1 MKAIWIAFGAV
12 FLAELGD
19 KTQLA
24 ILAMKSKG
32 FSGWGLFIGS
42 MLAFSVLTALAI
54 LVGDWLQ
61 AKIPTEIIEK
71 VAALGFIVIGILMW
85 LQKL

>member
-1 MKAIWIAFGAV
+1 MKSIWLAFGAV

-32 FSGWGLFIGS
+32 FSGWGLFVGS
-42 MLAFSVLTALAI
+42 MIAFSVLTALAI
-54 LVGDWLQ
+54 FFGGWLQ
-61 AKIPTEIIEK
+61 TKIPVEMIQKI
-71 VAALGFIVIGILMW
+71 AAGSFIVIGLLMW
-85 LQKL
+85 FGKI

>member
-32 FSGWGLFIGS
+32 LSGWGLFIGA
-42 MLAFSVLTALAI
+42 MIAFSVLTALAI
-54 LVGDWLQ
+54 LFGGWLHTKVPNDLIQ
-61 AKIPTEIIEK
+61 KI
-71 VAALGFIVIGILMW
+71 AAGSFIVIGLLMW
-85 LQKL
+85 FGKV

>member
-1 MKAIWIAFGAV
+1 MKAILLAFGAV

-54 LVGDWLQ
+54 FFGSWVQ
-61 AKIPTEIIEK
+61 AKIPFEMIQKI
-71 VAALGFIVIGILMW
+71 AAGSFIVIGILMW
-85 LQKL
+85 FGKI

>member
-1 MKAIWIAFGAV
+1 MKAILLAFGAV

-24 ILAMKSKG
+24 ILIMKSKG
-32 FSGWGLFIGS
+32 FSGWGLFFGS

-54 LVGDWLQ
+54 FFGGWIQ
-61 AKIPTEIIEK
+61 AKIPIEMIQK
-71 VAALGFIVIGILMW
+71 IAAGSFIVIGLLMW
-85 LQKL
+85 FGKI

>member
-1 MKAIWIAFGAV
+1 MKAIWLAFGV
-12 FLAELGD
+12 IFLAELGD

-42 MLAFSVLTALAI
+42 MIAFSVLTALAI
-54 LVGDWLQ
+54 LFGGWLQ
-61 AKIPTEIIEK
+61 TKIPTEMIQK
-71 VAALGFIVIGILMW
+71 MAAGSFMVIGLLMW
-85 LQKL
+85 FGKI

>member
-1 MKAIWIAFGAV
+1 MKSLLLAFGII

-32 FSGWGLFIGS
+32 LSGWGLFIGA
-42 MLAFSVLTALAI
+42 MLAFTVLTAIAI
-54 LVGDWLQ
+54 LFGGWLQ
-61 AKIPTEIIEK
+61 TKIPAEAIQKI
-71 VAALGFIVIGILMW
+71 AAGSFIVIGLLMW
-85 LQKL
+85 FGKL

>member
-1 MKAIWIAFGAV
+1 MKAIWLAFGII

-42 MLAFSVLTALAI
+42 MIAFSLVTALAI
-54 LVGDWLQ
+54 LFGGWLQ
-61 AKIPTEIIEK
+61 YKVPTEIIQK
-71 VAALGFIVIGILMW
+71 IAAGSFMVIGLLIW
-85 LQKL
+85 FGKI

>member
-1 MKAIWIAFGAV
+1 MKAIWLAFGAV

-32 FSGWGLFIGS
+32 FSGWGLFVGS
-42 MLAFSVLTALAI
+42 MIAFAVLTALAI
-54 LVGDWLQ
+54 FFGGWLQ
-61 AKIPTEIIEK
+61 TKIPIEMIQK
-71 VAALGFIVIGILMW
+71 IAAGSFIVIGILMW
-85 LQKL
+85 FGKI

>member
-1 MKAIWIAFGAV
+1 MKAILLAFGAV

-32 FSGWGLFIGS
+32 FSGWGLFFGS

-54 LVGDWLQ
+54 FFGGWIQ
-61 AKIPTEIIEK
+61 AKIPIEMIQK
-71 VAALGFIVIGILMW
+71 IAAGSFIVIGLLMW
-85 LQKL
+85 FGKI

>member
-1 MKAIWIAFGAV
+1 MKAMWLAFGAV

-32 FSGWGLFIGS
+32 YSGMGPRIWVLATYYWGAPALCVSQACTIFGGCQ
-42 MLAFSVLTALAI
+42 TA
-54 LVGDWLQ
+54 
-61 AKIPTEIIEK
+61 
-71 VAALGFIVIGILMW
+71 
-85 LQKL
+85 

>member
-1 MKAIWIAFGAV
+1 MKAILLAFGAV

-54 LVGDWLQ
+54 FFGGWIQ
-61 AKIPTEIIEK
+61 AKIPIEMIQK
-71 VAALGFIVIGILMW
+71 VAAGSFIVIGLLMW
-85 LQKL
+85 FGKI

>member
-1 MKAIWIAFGAV
+1 MKAIWLAFGAV

-24 ILAMKSKG
+24 ILAMKSRG

-42 MLAFSVLTALAI
+42 MIAFSVLTALAI
-54 LVGDWLQ
+54 FFGGWLQ
-61 AKIPTEIIEK
+61 AKIPIDVIQK
-71 VAALGFIVIGILMW
+71 IAAGSFIVIGLLMW
-85 LQKL
+85 FGKV